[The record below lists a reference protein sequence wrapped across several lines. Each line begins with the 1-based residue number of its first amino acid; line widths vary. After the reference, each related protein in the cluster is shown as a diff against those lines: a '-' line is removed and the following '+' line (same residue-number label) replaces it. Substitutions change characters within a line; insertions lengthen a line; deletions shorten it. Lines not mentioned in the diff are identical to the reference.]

1 MKTSLFYFIFGGL
14 VVTVVLQAILF
25 ASTGLQSSRLEKQI
39 IEVNQKFDRLEYSL
53 EATKKIITKINSFI
67 DEPLPSDPQTSV
79 PTDPN
84 DPLSPEN
91 LSKILKDETL

>member
-14 VVTVVLQAILF
+14 VITVILQAALF
-25 ASTGLQSSRLEKQI
+25 ASTGLQANRLEKQI
-39 IEVNQKFDRLEYSL
+39 SEINQKFDKLESSM

-67 DEPLPSDPQTSV
+67 DEPLPTDSTTNNSS
-79 PTDPN
+79 DPN

-91 LSKILKDETL
+91 LEKTLGI